1 MTLGIIAAL
10 HGEISQLLADMA
22 PGATRQHIAMRDYHA
37 GKILGHDCVVVL
49 ARVGKVAA
57 AATATALIERFGAS
71 QIIFTGVAG
80 GVAHGLRIGDVVIAN
95 ELAQHDLDA
104 RPFFGLHEIPML
116 GVSRC
121 HADPALTLRLEAAAR
136 EYLEGRMRL
145 EIPAPTRARFGLEA
159 PRVHRG
165 LIASGDQFIGSATR
179 VDMLRNALP
188 NALAVEMEGAAVAQ
202 VCYEYGVPFSVIR
215 TLSDTADDQAHIDFP
230 AFLNEVASLYSH
242 GILRAFLAQ
251 PHHRASDSH

>member
-1 MTLGIIAAL
+1 MKLGIIAAL

-22 PGATRQHIAMRDYHA
+22 PGATRQHIAMRDYYT
-37 GKILGHDCVVVL
+37 GKILGQDCIVVL

-80 GVAHGLRIGDVVIAN
+80 GVAHGLNIGDVIIAN
-95 ELAQHDLDA
+95 ELVQHDLDA

-121 HADPALTLRLEAAAR
+121 HADQPLALRLEAAAR
-136 EYLEGRMRL
+136 QYLEGPMRL
-145 EIPAPTRARFGLEA
+145 EIPAATRGRFGLDA
-159 PRVHRG
+159 PRVHHG
-165 LIASGDQFIGSATR
+165 LIASGDQFIGSAAR
-179 VDMLRNALP
+179 VQALRNTLP
-188 NALAVEMEGAAVAQ
+188 DVLAVEMEGAAVAQ
-202 VCYEYGVPFSVIR
+202 VCHEYGVPFSVIR

-251 PHHRASDSH
+251 PHS